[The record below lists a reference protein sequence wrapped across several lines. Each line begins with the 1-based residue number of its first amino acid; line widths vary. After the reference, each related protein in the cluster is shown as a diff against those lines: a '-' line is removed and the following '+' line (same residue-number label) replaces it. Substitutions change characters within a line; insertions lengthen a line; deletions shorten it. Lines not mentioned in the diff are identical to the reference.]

1 MTIILYLK
9 NPLSLATPNIQA
21 KNTSILGVY
30 ISPVCVRKQANL
42 PEIRIEFPISMNK
55 TY

>member
-21 KNTSILGVY
+21 KKYVYFGVS

-55 TY
+55 T